1 MFEFGTREI
10 DSMKR
15 KKKEGRVDG
24 YCDRDILIF
33 IWYRI
38 NLVSLVRSFVS
49 WNVSFLVER
58 GFVRMVFKISME

>member
-49 WNVSFLVER
+49 WNVSFLAER
-58 GFVRMVFKISME
+58 DFVRMVFKISME

>member
-49 WNVSFLVER
+49 WNVSFLVE